1 MKPRTTL
8 VLTCAAALLASACD
22 SKESGAAPDP
32 VTRDETALKRDMPIL
47 PVSRGDTWVYEVD
60 LEIPEDV
67 TSAGAAEVRTKYR
80 RTRKYLGKLAAAAG
94 LPETDC
100 FEVVVTGS
108 PDEREFVEIQDDR
121 ILIRGALIMRPETT
135 KPLWLDPPVPF
146 VIAGM
151 QAGDTLPGLQTAD
164 GSLARNTEVIARED
178 VTVPAGTFSC
188 VRLLTT
194 GSDGDLELRRTI
206 WFAPG
211 KGIIREEKSRTRGG
225 KTVFRETHELT
236 GMTKAQ

>member
-1 MKPRTTL
+1 
-8 VLTCAAALLASACD
+8 
-22 SKESGAAPDP
+22 
-32 VTRDETALKRDMPIL
+32 VTRDEAVRKRDMPIL

-80 RTRKYLGKLAAAAG
+80 RTRKYLGKIAAADG

-100 FEVVVTGS
+100 FEVTVTGS
-108 PDEREFVEIQDDR
+108 PDEREFVEIRDDR
-121 ILIRGALIMRPETT
+121 ILTRGSLLMRPETT

-151 QAGDTLPGLQTAD
+151 QGGDSLPGLRTAD
-164 GSLARNTEVIARED
+164 GSLSRKTEVIAREQI
-178 VTVPAGTFSC
+178 TVPAGNFSC
-188 VRLLTT
+188 IRLLTT
-194 GSDGDLELRRTI
+194 GSDGDLELKRTI

-211 KGIIREEKSRTRGG
+211 KGIIREEKKRTRGG
-225 KTVFRETHELT
+225 RTVFHETHELV
-236 GMTKAQ
+236 GITKT